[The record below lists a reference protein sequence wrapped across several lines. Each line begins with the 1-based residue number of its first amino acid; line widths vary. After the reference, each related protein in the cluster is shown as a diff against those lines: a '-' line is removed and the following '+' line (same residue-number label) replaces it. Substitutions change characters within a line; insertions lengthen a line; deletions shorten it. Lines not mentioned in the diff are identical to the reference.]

1 MPSWR
6 GGEAQ
11 PPPASSVGGSG
22 LGAGWRGEAQPSPAS
37 HVGGNGPSAGQ
48 GGEPGSV
55 RSPGGAGMQRTLWLL
70 EGQSQQT
77 ARAEALQVQISQLE
91 LQLRAQLHAATR
103 AEQQRCDAVGLH
115 AAMTHDLSE
124 TQAERDA
131 LAALLSQSE
140 ARLKESEERLQQSE
154 ARGDEIARGQLERR
168 LLALQLAAVEAGEA
182 EHRERGD
189 AAREDNAKLLSDLQ
203 VRD

>member
-1 MPSWR
+1 MRIPN
-6 GGEAQ
+6 
-11 PPPASSVGGSG
+11 PNPNP
-22 LGAGWRGEAQPSPAS
+22 
-37 HVGGNGPSAGQ
+37 N
-48 GGEPGSV
+48 
-55 RSPGGAGMQRTLWLL
+55 
-70 EGQSQQT
+70 
-77 ARAEALQVQISQLE
+77 
-91 LQLRAQLHAATR
+91 
-103 AEQQRCDAVGLH
+103 
-115 AAMTHDLSE
+115 
-124 TQAERDA
+124 QAERDA
-131 LAALLSQSE
+131 LATLLSQSE